1 MSRPIKGSVARLEDQ
16 YTLIINR
23 GSEHGV
29 VDGMEFA
36 VMADDGDPI
45 IDPETGEAIGELPA
59 EKLRVRVFDVH
70 SKYSRAETFRQ
81 YQPPT
86 LKFGLTPAGLNT
98 DFLGNIESLG
108 GDYLAKQIGALG
120 AGALGGF
127 DSDLLGRAIRT
138 SIENPSP
145 VRQEIA
151 NAKPKRPKEAPIQR
165 EVTINIG
172 DKVIEIV
179 A

>member
-1 MSRPIKGSVARLEDQ
+1 MSKPIKGSSARLEHQ
-16 YTLIINR
+16 YTFIINR
-23 GSEHGV
+23 VAEHGV

-81 YQPPT
+81 YQPPP
-86 LKFGLTPAGLNT
+86 LKFGLTSAGLNT
-98 DFLGNIESLG
+98 DFLGNIEPLG

-120 AGALGGF
+120 ALGRF
-127 DSDLLGRAIRT
+127 DSDLLGRAIRA

-145 VRQEIA
+145 VRQHIA